1 MVVRKAAAR
10 FDDLAQGA
18 VQRLNRVGGVDH
30 FVDVGRDGIR
40 WYDMLPGPTPGLANR
55 RIAFALLGLELLETN
70 ERHVSVHAGLYD
82 GLREL
87 RGDRLRKPLK
97 PSTTAIRMSLTPRA
111 FSSLTTLSQ
120 NLAPCTCSIQ
130 RPSTLFSSGKTG
142 LDRVDLLVSNAL
154 RVKIPDEGKN
164 KPVVCC
170 GRAQFRWPLPGSS
183 TASVTR
189 LIRSGESSV
198 P

>member
-1 MVVRKAAAR
+1 ME
-10 FDDLAQGA
+10 G
-18 VQRLNRVGGVDH
+18 
-30 FVDVGRDGIR
+30 
-40 WYDMLPGPTPGLANR
+40 
-55 RIAFALLGLELLETN
+55 RIALRSFHETKAKLFLIRCTMQVCTTVCGN
-70 ERHVSVHAGLYD
+70 SEVIASG
-82 GLREL
+82 
-87 RGDRLRKPLK
+87 KPLK

-170 GRAQFRWPLPGSS
+170 
-183 TASVTR
+183 
-189 LIRSGESSV
+189 
-198 P
+198 